1 MSADPFNA
9 CAPRRGITVAVL
21 SGLITFLISACA
33 SPAYL
38 WQATQGHL
46 HLMSQRQELDSI
58 LTDPNT
64 PNALRAELE
73 QIQTLLEFAESELD
87 LPAGDSFA
95 SVVLT
100 KGPVTWNVVAAPEFS
115 LQALRWCFPVAGC
128 VPYRGYFDLTDA
140 EAFAARLESRGH
152 DVRVSAVSAYSTL
165 GWFDD
170 PLIAREGKLGDARF
184 WGTIIHELAHQRFYI
199 RGESHFN
206 ESYAQFME
214 QTGLEAWLSRGD
226 DVKSLRAWR
235 AARSNQ
241 QRFNARLRET
251 RSTLEALYSSG
262 VGADAMRRQKQAE
275 LEDLAGATLATGSS
289 DSFNNADLALLS
301 LYRGGLCAFRQLYE
315 DVGGSAHAFH
325 ERIDGLTRLNRGE
338 RERWL
343 SGQCTDIASDREL

>member
-1 MSADPFNA
+1 MSADPFEA
-9 CAPRRGITVAVL
+9 CAKWRGIRVAVL
-21 SGLITFLISACA
+21 GGLIAFLISACA

-46 HLMSQRQELDSI
+46 RLMSQRQELDSV
-58 LTDPNT
+58 LNDPT
-64 PNALRAELE
+64 TSNALRAELE
-73 QIQTLLEFAESELD
+73 QIQTLLDFAESELD
-87 LPAGDSFA
+87 LPAGDSFG

-128 VPYRGYFDLTDA
+128 VPYRGYFDLAEA

-170 PLIAREGKLGDARF
+170 PLIAREDELGAARF

-214 QTGLEAWLSRGD
+214 ETELEAWLSRGD
-226 DVKSLRAWR
+226 DAQGLDAWQ
-235 AARSNQ
+235 AARIKQ
-241 QRFNARLRET
+241 QRFNARLQQT

-262 VGADAMRRQKQAE
+262 AGAEAMRRQKQAE
-275 LEDLAGATLATGSS
+275 LENLAEATLTNGSS
-289 DSFNNADLALLS
+289 DSFNNADLALLA
-301 LYRGGLCAFRQLYE
+301 LYRGGVCAFRQLYE
-315 DVGGSAHAFH
+315 EVGGNALAFH
-325 ERIDGLTRLNRGE
+325 EQIDDLTRLDHEQRK
-338 RERWL
+338 RWL
-343 SGQCTDIASDREL
+343 SRECTDIASDREL